1 MKMLVRAILLLAVA
15 GCVHAADP
23 PPVLLI
29 VHGDIGV
36 KTTNGGS
43 GGLLTLGIGAWAN
56 HSVNKQSAI
65 KVARFKKALGDVD
78 FQAEA
83 SRAFGC
89 VGATGPCADRVALT
103 DIAQFELAL
112 TTRPGRDGLVIEVT
126 PELIAEQM
134 LIRAITHHV
143 VLSDNKPSD
152 EKKPRVEQGAGYI
165 AVATT
170 RAPKELVAQKKSN
183 PTALEQYWSGG
194 EPSRIVG
201 DARRGLAELTAL
213 FTLLAKDGQV
223 DGKLPEAWKQLPKV
237 KELKST
243 GRIACSG
250 PAWCASTYV
259 LKDNGDSF
267 TLVSSGST
275 AGWLDANAAAN
286 ESNLPAYAM
295 LGLPWK

>member
-1 MKMLVRAILLLAVA
+1 MKLFLRAMLLLGVA
-15 GCVHAADP
+15 GNVCAADP

-36 KTTNGGS
+36 KTTNSGS
-43 GGLLTLGIGAWAN
+43 AGLLTMGIGAWAN

-65 KVARFKKALGDVD
+65 KVARFMKALGGVD

-83 SRAFGC
+83 SRALGC
-89 VGATGPCADRVALT
+89 VGATEPCADRVALT
-103 DIAQFELAL
+103 DINQFELAL
-112 TTRPGRDGLVIEVT
+112 TTRPGRDGVVVELT

-134 LIRAITHHV
+134 LIRAISHHV

-152 EKKPRVEQGAGYI
+152 EKKPRVEEGTGYV

-170 RAPKELVAQKKSN
+170 RAPKELAAQKKSN
-183 PTALEQYWSGG
+183 PAALDQYWSSG
-194 EPSRIVG
+194 EPSRLVS
-201 DARRGLAELTAL
+201 DARRGLTELTVLFAL
-213 FTLLAKDGQV
+213 LTKDGQA

-237 KELKST
+237 KSLKES

-267 TLVSSGST
+267 TLVSSGAT

>member
-1 MKMLVRAILLLAVA
+1 MKNFLRAMLLLAVA
-15 GCVHAADP
+15 GNVCAADVA
-23 PPVLLI
+23 PVLLI
-29 VHGDIGV
+29 VHGNIGV
-36 KTTNGGS
+36 ETKNNGS
-43 GGLLTLGIGAWAN
+43 AGLLTLGIGAWAN
-56 HSVNKQSAI
+56 HSVNKQSAV
-65 KVARFKKALGDVD
+65 KVARFNKTIGGMD

-83 SRAFGC
+83 ARALGC
-89 VGATGPCADRVALT
+89 VGASEPCTGTALT
-103 DIAQFELAL
+103 DVNQFELAL
-112 TTRPGRDGLVIEVT
+112 LARPGRDGVVVELT
-126 PELIAEQM
+126 TELIAEQM
-134 LIRAITHHV
+134 LMRAISHHV
-143 VLSDNKPSD
+143 VLSDKKPSD
-152 EKKPRVEQGAGYI
+152 EKKPRVDEGIGYV

-183 PTALEQYWSGG
+183 PAALEQYWSSG
-194 EPSRIVG
+194 EPSRIVS
-201 DARRGLAELTAL
+201 DARRGLTELTAL
-213 FTLLAKDGQV
+213 FALLAKDGQT

-267 TLVSSGST
+267 TLVSSGAT